1 MPGSMLPEKHFPL
14 QNLELERT
22 DFYTFEG
29 DKSKP
34 LLLFGLRGPGGMNC
48 LWPVVELLRN
58 EGYPTDLLIDS
69 AAKRILETKNRQF
82 TKQPAESPLKRIMET
97 KPAVAVSEFSADA
110 GTALT
115 VTWSE
120 ESYGVPVVWVED
132 YPDVLGSY
140 TDLYDS
146 SMRINPDYLCVMSD
160 ATRDLAMKRRPTMD
174 SSRIIVTGHP
184 DYDKYANIDKEEV
197 RNETRKKL
205 GVSNGEFLIVY
216 SGLLPPQ
223 TPEVLERLVE
233 NLNKSEISKN
243 LVLLLS
249 RHPRDMCPEQEYDK
263 VLANFKGRV
272 MKQGDISSDDIGFA
286 CDLLVAPGP
295 STEVLKSAYRRVPS
309 MFIFTEADAAQL
321 TNDQLPITLRVGA
334 SEGVFDY
341 QDLKTSLEK
350 IVNDN
355 NFRVHL
361 VEKMKQ
367 YFNSDGNSALRIA
380 AVIKKAAES
389 QTKAH
394 EYR

>member
-1 MPGSMLPEKHFPL
+1 MPDSMLPEKHFPL

-48 LWPVVELLRN
+48 LWPVVELLRG

-140 TDLYDS
+140 ADLYDS
-146 SMRINPDYLCVMSD
+146 SMRINPDYLCVISE
-160 ATRDLAMKRRPTMD
+160 ATRDLAIKRRPTMD
-174 SSRIIVTGHP
+174 PSKIIITGHS
-184 DYDKYANIDKEEV
+184 DYDKYSNIDREIA

-205 GVSNGEFLIVY
+205 DINEQDFLIVY

-223 TPEVLERLVE
+223 TPEVLEHLVE
-233 NLNKSEISKN
+233 TLNQSNIQQD

-249 RHPRDMCPEQEYDK
+249 RHPRDMHPEQEYDN
-263 VLANFKGRV
+263 VLANFKGRA
-272 MKQGDISSDDIGFA
+272 MKQGEISSDDIGFA
-286 CDLLVAPGP
+286 CDLLIAPGP

-321 TNDQLPITLRVGA
+321 SNDRLPITLRVGA

-341 QDLKTSLEK
+341 QDLKNGLQ
-350 IVNDN
+350 
-355 NFRVHL
+355 RVIGDKPYRDQL
-361 VEKMKQ
+361 IGKMER
-367 YFNSDGNSALRIA
+367 YFNSDGHSAQRVA
-380 AVIKKAAES
+380 EVIKKAATRTS
-389 QTKAH
+389 
-394 EYR
+394 